1 LPTHPISAL
10 IDDAEREDGRTNLDT
25 MLINSTDTGPDH
37 SRMLF
42 TRTLNKHGHDIS
54 VLARMGPKQSA
65 FTDLVVPLTRGAV
78 ELADVSAFKG
88 IKFAVRGQG
97 SYRILIERYGTR
109 RSSWY
114 TASFTG
120 DAKWRTIRVPFAAF
134 QSKDSTS
141 LPPLHELRAL
151 HFELARP
158 AGADAWLTLDD
169 LKLY

>member
-1 LPTHPISAL
+1 
-10 IDDAEREDGRTNLDT
+10 
-25 MLINSTDTGPDH
+25 
-37 SRMLF
+37 MLF
-42 TRTLNKHGHDIS
+42 TRTLSKHGHGIS
-54 VLARMGPKQSA
+54 LLARMSPKQSA
-65 FTDLVVPLTRGAV
+65 FTDLVIPLTRGAV

-97 SYRILIERYGTR
+97 SYRILIDRYGTR

-141 LPPLHELRAL
+141 APPLHDLRAL
-151 HFELARP
+151 HFELAWP
-158 AGADAWLTLDD
+158 AGADAWLDLDD
-169 LKLY
+169 LELLLTLICMHSRQIPLNHS